1 MNEESTVSIPAR
13 VALRA
18 AMHLRNLADE
28 LHAKYPKYSGSL
40 SRLQAELSDAVAL
53 QLGLGQIDAAI
64 AAAEAEE
71 RA

>member
-1 MNEESTVSIPAR
+1 MNEEPMVTIPAR

-18 AMHLRNLADE
+18 ARHLRSLADG
-28 LHAKYPKYSGSL
+28 LPAPYSDNL

-53 QLGLGQIDAAI
+53 QLGLGQLDAAI